1 VNPIQSSSSSVDLP
15 SCPTQAAQVAHRGA
29 RSCASRI
36 TSPQAKASFYLSFYD
51 GTQNHSVIILRYCD
65 KNAQSYRPSAKPN
78 KSCTQNVDRENKG
91 CAQLPITDKKKR
103 FLFGATTRVAE
114 R

>member
-1 VNPIQSSSSSVDLP
+1 MNPIQSSSSSVDLP
-15 SCPTQAAQVAHRGA
+15 ACPTQAAQAAPRGS

-51 GTQNHSVIILRYCD
+51 GTHSMIILRYCD
-65 KNAQSYRPSAKPN
+65 KNAQTYRPPAKSNLIEKTKGAPN
-78 KSCTQNVDRENKG
+78 S
-91 CAQLPITDKKKR
+91 QLPTKR
-103 FLFGATTRVAE
+103 KGFFLGRRQRVAE